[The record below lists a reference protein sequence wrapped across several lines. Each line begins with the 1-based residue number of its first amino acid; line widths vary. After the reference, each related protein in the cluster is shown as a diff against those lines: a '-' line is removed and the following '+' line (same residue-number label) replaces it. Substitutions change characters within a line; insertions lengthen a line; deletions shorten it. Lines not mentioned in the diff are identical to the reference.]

1 MRECSLT
8 FPTDCRGGYNADMM
22 KLTSQSYSPL
32 GRGFLTG
39 QIKSADD
46 LPEGDFRRMLPRFQP
61 QNFETNLKLVEEL
74 KTMAAKKG
82 CNPGQ
87 LALGWLLAISEQP
100 GMPKIIPIPGTTKPE
115 RVRENA
121 NAVQP
126 SDEEMNEIKTLLQRC
141 EVKGDRYP
149 EVGMKFLDS

>member
-1 MRECSLT
+1 
-8 FPTDCRGGYNADMM
+8 
-22 KLTSQSYSPL
+22 
-32 GRGFLTG
+32 
-39 QIKSADD
+39 
-46 LPEGDFRRMLPRFQP
+46 
-61 QNFETNLKLVEEL
+61 
-74 KTMAAKKG
+74 MAAKKG

-100 GMPKIIPIPGTTKPE
+100 GKPKIIPIPGTTKAE

-126 SDEEMNEIKTLLQRC
+126 SDEEMNEINILLQTC

-149 EVGMKFLDS
+149 EVGMKLLDS

>member
-1 MRECSLT
+1 MLR
-8 FPTDCRGGYNADMM
+8 
-22 KLTSQSYSPL
+22 LTSQSYSPL

-46 LPEGDFRRMLPRFQP
+46 FPEGDFRRMIPRFQP
-61 QNFETNLKLVEEL
+61 QNFDANLRLVEEL

-87 LALGWLLAISEQP
+87 LALGWLLAISERP
-100 GMPKIIPIPGTTKPE
+100 GMPKIIPIPGTTKAE
-115 RVRENA
+115 RVRENSKV
-121 NAVQP
+121 VQLN
-126 SDEEMNEIKTLLQRC
+126 DEEMNEITTLLQRC

-149 EVGMKFLDS
+149 EFGMKFLDP